1 MEPDQ
6 FALAATT
13 NDLEREAQVRE
24 VADVVEFRMDKAN
37 TPLSQLADYDGE
49 LPIIATNRAQ
59 WFGGK
64 ANDSGRLDHLFTAS
78 EFEAVK
84 MIDIELETARGSSWV
99 LEEFE
104 KGDVE
109 IIISFH
115 EFDET
120 PDLNVLKAIF
130 EACDQYGDVA
140 KVAAYAN
147 SYSDS
152 LNMIRAVSSV
162 SENGLRATGISMGAI
177 GSHTRAIA
185 PLYGAKIGYAP
196 LESDE
201 SEYAPGQIP
210 IHKLRSMIDT
220 LGSSD
225 KSLFTDIEYD
235 GKSDARKGVV
245 KTSK

>member
-13 NDLEREAQVRE
+13 NDLQRETQVRE
-24 VADVVEFRMDKAN
+24 VADVVEFRMDKAKN
-37 TPLSQLADYDGE
+37 PLSQLAEYDGE

-64 ANDSGRLDHLFTAS
+64 ASDSGRLDHLFTAS
-78 EFEAVK
+78 EFEAVE
-84 MIDIELETARGSSWV
+84 MVDIELETARGSSWV

-115 EFDET
+115 EFEET

-130 EACDQYGDVA
+130 EACGQYGDIA

-147 SYSDS
+147 NHTDS
-152 LNMIRAVSSV
+152 LNMLRAVSSV
-162 SENGLRATGISMGAI
+162 SENGLRATGISMGTI

-196 LESDE
+196 LKSDE

-210 IHKLRSMIDT
+210 IYKLRSMIDT
-220 LGSSD
+220 LRSSSN
-225 KSLFTDIEYD
+225 SLYTNIE
-235 GKSDARKGVV
+235 SDVNSYARKKVV
-245 KTSK
+245 ENSK